1 MRDLHRWI
9 VCGVA
14 GWLSHASGSVIA
26 SQDVTQHAGH
36 TGNLGTVHFP
46 TSCAPDVRPSFERS
60 LAQLHSF
67 EFGEATQGFQ
77 AVLGADSTCAIAYW
91 GIALAAWGNPFAA
104 GIKPPAQIQRGL
116 QAIERGRST
125 GSPTPR
131 ERGYLDAAAKLFE
144 HADSIDQATRLI
156 AYRDAMQSLAARESG
171 DFEATIFYALSLAI
185 TAPPTDKTYA
195 SQLKAGAML
204 EELFAAHPDHPG
216 LAHYIIHAYD
226 VPALAPRALDAARR
240 YAEIAPSAPHALHM
254 PSHTF
259 TRVGDWERSID
270 ANLASA
276 AAARSA
282 GSVSEELHAS
292 DYLTYAYLQMGR
304 DADAFRVRDG
314 LAGIQARFDPSA
326 TGSAAP
332 PTAGFFA
339 VAAIPARYAL
349 ERGDWAAA
357 AALETRDSPVPFA
370 DAISDFA
377 RGLGAARS
385 GQPAVAA
392 AAAAHLQALRDTLA
406 AAHEAYWT
414 EQVSI
419 QLQEIS
425 AWIAFAEGRR
435 DEALETLRAAAVRED
450 ATEKNAITPGPLAP
464 GRELLGEMLLE
475 LGRPAEALTEF
486 ETALLHEPN
495 RFRSLDGAAR
505 SAAKAADTAKA
516 TKYYA
521 ALLEV
526 CAKAETPG
534 RPALVEARAWMK
546 NHPAR

>member
-9 VCGVA
+9 ACGVA
-14 GWLSHASGSVIA
+14 GWLSLGSGSVVA
-26 SQDVTQHAGH
+26 RQDMAQHAGH
-36 TGNLGTVHFP
+36 GKLGTVHFP
-46 TSCAPDVRPSFERS
+46 TSCAADVQPSFERS

-104 GIKPPAQIQRGL
+104 GIKPAAQIQRG
-116 QAIERGRST
+116 QEAIEQGRST

-144 HADSIDQATRLI
+144 HADTLDQGTRLI

-171 DFEATIFYALSLAI
+171 DLEATIFYALALAI

-226 VPALAPRALDAARR
+226 VPPLAPRALDAARR
-240 YAEIAPSAPHALHM
+240 YSEIAPSAPHALHM

-259 TRVGDWERSID
+259 TRVGDWQQSID

-276 AAARSA
+276 AAARTA
-282 GSVSEELHAS
+282 GSTAEELHAS

-304 DADAFRVRDG
+304 DAESLRLRDS
-314 LAGIQARFDPSA
+314 LAAIQSRFDPSA
-326 TGSAAP
+326 PGSAAP
-332 PTAGFFA
+332 PAAGFFA
-339 VAAIPARYAL
+339 IAAIPARYAL

-357 AALETRDSPVPFA
+357 AALETHDSPTPFA

-385 GQPAVAA
+385 GKPAVAA
-392 AAAAHLQALRDTLA
+392 AAAAHLQTLGDKLA
-406 AAHEAYWT
+406 AAHEGYWA
-414 EQVSI
+414 EQLTI
-419 QLQEIS
+419 QRQELL

-435 DEALETLRAAAVRED
+435 DEAIETLRAAAVRED

-475 LGRPAEALTEF
+475 LGRPADALAEF
-486 ETALLHEPN
+486 ETALVHEPN

-505 SAAKAADTAKA
+505 AAAKAGDNAKA
-516 TKYYA
+516 RKYYA
-521 ALLEV
+521 ALLQV
-526 CAKAETPG
+526 CAGGDEPG
-534 RPALVEARAWMK
+534 RPSLVAAREWIRL
-546 NHPAR
+546 HP

>member
-9 VCGVA
+9 ACGVA
-14 GWLSHASGSVIA
+14 GWLSLGSGSVVA
-26 SQDVTQHAGH
+26 RQDMAQHAGH
-36 TGNLGTVHFP
+36 TGKLGTVHFP
-46 TSCAPDVRPSFERS
+46 TSCAADVQPSFERS

-67 EFGEATQGFQ
+67 EFGEATEGFQ

-104 GIKPPAQIQRGL
+104 GIKPPAQIQRGQ

-144 HADSIDQATRLI
+144 HADTLDQGTRLI

-171 DFEATIFYALSLAI
+171 DFEATIFYALALAI

-226 VPALAPRALDAARR
+226 VPPLAPRALDAARR
-240 YAEIAPSAPHALHM
+240 YSEIAPSAPHALHM

-259 TRVGDWERSID
+259 TRVGDWQQSID

-276 AAARSA
+276 AAARTA
-282 GSVSEELHAS
+282 GSTAEELHAS

-304 DADAFRVRDG
+304 DAESLRLRDS
-314 LAGIQARFDPSA
+314 LAAIQSRFDPSA
-326 TGSAAP
+326 PGSAAP

-339 VAAIPARYAL
+339 IAAIPARYAL

-357 AALETRDSPVPFA
+357 AALETHDSPTPFA

-385 GQPAVAA
+385 GKPAVAA
-392 AAAAHLQALRDTLA
+392 AAAAHLQTLGDKLA
-406 AAHEAYWT
+406 AAHEGYWT
-414 EQVSI
+414 EQLAI
-419 QLQEIS
+419 QRQELL

-435 DEALETLRAAAVRED
+435 DEAIETLRAAAVRED

-475 LGRPAEALTEF
+475 LGRPADALAEF
-486 ETALLHEPN
+486 ETALVHEPN

-505 SAAKAADTAKA
+505 AAAKAGDKAKA

-521 ALLEV
+521 ALLQV
-526 CAKAETPG
+526 CARADEPG
-534 RPALVEARAWMK
+534 RPSLVAAREWIRL
-546 NHPAR
+546 HP

>member
-14 GWLSHASGSVIA
+14 GWLSLASGSVVA
-26 SQDVTQHAGH
+26 RQDMAQHAGH
-36 TGNLGTVHFP
+36 TGKLGTVHFP
-46 TSCAPDVRPSFERS
+46 TSCAADVQPSFERS
-60 LAQLHSF
+60 LALLHSF
-67 EFGEATQGFQ
+67 EFREATEGFQ

-104 GIKPPAQIQRGL
+104 GIKPPAQIQRGQ

-144 HADSIDQATRLI
+144 HADTLDQGTRLI

-240 YAEIAPSAPHALHM
+240 YSEIAPSAPHALHM

-259 TRVGDWERSID
+259 TRVGDWQRSID

-282 GSVSEELHAS
+282 GSTSEELHAS

-304 DADAFRVRDG
+304 DAEALRLRDS
-314 LAGIQARFDPSA
+314 LAAIQGRFDPSA

-357 AALETRDSPVPFA
+357 AALETHDSPVPFA

-385 GQPAVAA
+385 GKPAVAA
-392 AAAAHLQALRDTLA
+392 AAAAHLQTLRETLA

-414 EQVSI
+414 EQLAI
-419 QLQEIS
+419 QRQELL

-435 DEALETLRAAAVRED
+435 DEAVETLRAAAVRED

-475 LGRPAEALTEF
+475 LGRPADALAEF
-486 ETALLHEPN
+486 ETALVHEPN

-505 SAAKAADTAKA
+505 AAAKAGDNAKA

-526 CAKAETPG
+526 CAKADAPG
-534 RPALVEARAWMK
+534 RPALVEARAWMRQG
-546 NHPAR
+546 PQ

>member
-14 GWLSHASGSVIA
+14 GWLSLASGSVVA
-26 SQDVTQHAGH
+26 RQDMAQHAGH
-36 TGNLGTVHFP
+36 TGKLGTVHFP
-46 TSCAPDVRPSFERS
+46 TSCAADVQPSFERS
-60 LAQLHSF
+60 LALLHSF
-67 EFGEATQGFQ
+67 EFREATEGFQ
-77 AVLGADSTCAIAYW
+77 AVLGEDSRCAIAYW

-104 GIKPPAQIQRGL
+104 GIKPPAQIQRGQ
-116 QAIERGRST
+116 QAVERGRST
-125 GSPTPR
+125 GRPTPR

-144 HADSIDQATRLI
+144 HADTLDQGTRLI

-259 TRVGDWERSID
+259 TRVGDWDRSID

-292 DYLTYAYLQMGR
+292 DYLTYAYLQTGR
-304 DADAFRVRDG
+304 DADALRLRDS
-314 LAGIQARFDPSA
+314 LAAIQGRFDPA
-326 TGSAAP
+326 APGSAAP

-339 VAAIPARYAL
+339 MAAIPARYAL

-357 AALETRDSPVPFA
+357 AALETHDSPVPWA
-370 DAISDFA
+370 DAITDFA
-377 RGLGAARS
+377 RAIGAARL
-385 GQPAVAA
+385 GNPPVAVAA
-392 AAAAHLQALRDTLA
+392 MGNLRLLRLKLVN
-406 AAHEAYWT
+406 AHEEYWA
-414 EQVSI
+414 EQLAI
-419 QLQEIS
+419 QSDEIS
-425 AWIAFAEGRR
+425 AWISFAVGRG
-435 DEALETLRAAAVRED
+435 DAAIQMMRAAATRED
-450 ATEKNAITPGPLAP
+450 ATEKNAVTPGPLVPA
-464 GRELLGEMLLE
+464 REMLGEMLMELE
-475 LGRPAEALTEF
+475 RPAEALAEF
-486 ETALLHEPN
+486 ETALTHEPN
-495 RFRSLDGAAR
+495 RFRSLEGAAR
-505 SAAKAADTAKA
+505 AAVKSGDSAKA
-516 TKYYA
+516 TRYYTTLVENCSNA
-521 ALLEV
+521 DQPPRQSLID
-526 CAKAETPG
+526 AKAWL
-534 RPALVEARAWMK
+534 RRQ
-546 NHPAR
+546 